1 MGSFVVAFAGLC
13 LAATTCRWNALA
25 REAEFDVTPAT
36 TLMVPMRD
44 RVGLATDVYLP
55 AHDGKPLDRKL
66 PAILTR
72 TPYGRTGS
80 DGLGRYY
87 AARGYAVIVQD
98 TRGRYDS
105 EGVWH
110 MLSDDGPDGVDTANW
125 IVAQPWSDG
134 QIGMFGTSYVGGTQ
148 HALAMS
154 DCAHLKTVIPVDAMS
169 NLGYASMR
177 NGGAFELRFWNWIF
191 SIGGP
196 GGSRQARDPS
206 TARALKE
213 MMNDRRD
220 YLLNL
225 PLRRGTT
232 PLKLIPEYE
241 EWLVEAMRHGANDE
255 FWRKTTSPTTPSFIA
270 ISPSIWSAAGT
281 TPGPATRRPTFR
293 LSRND
298 CKARSI

>member
-1 MGSFVVAFAGLC
+1 MRRAELPVHRRSCPLPASFLLIGLRMVTRLCKSPGTPAGVGSFVVAFAGLC

-36 TLMVPMRD
+36 TLMVPIRD

-66 PAILTR
+66 PAILIAAPPTAEPDR
-72 TPYGRTGS
+72 TDWGT
-80 DGLGRYY
+80 DY

-125 IVAQPWSDG
+125 IVTQPWSDG
-134 QIGMFGTSYVGGTQ
+134 QIDVRHVLRGRTQ

-169 NLGYASMR
+169 NLGYASIR
-177 NGGAFELRFWNWIF
+177 NGGAFELAIWNWIF
-191 SIGGP
+191 WIGGP
-196 GGSRQARDPS
+196 GGSRQARDLS
-206 TARALKE
+206 TARAGPE
-213 MMNDRRD
+213 GNDE
-220 YLLNL
+220 L
-225 PLRRGTT
+225 PARLFAEPAVGAGTT

-241 EWLVEAMRHGANDE
+241 EWLVEADA
-255 FWRKTTSPTTPSFIA
+255 
-270 ISPSIWSAAGT
+270 
-281 TPGPATRRPTFR
+281 RRR
-293 LSRND
+293 Q
-298 CKARSI
+298 